1 MSAIIENPPAEPREV
16 DVEEVETVT
25 IRFAGDSGDGMQLTG
40 TQFTNT
46 SAIVGN
52 DISTLPDFPAEIR
65 APAGSLPGVSG
76 FQLNFS
82 SRDIRTPGD
91 QPNVLV
97 AMNPAA
103 LKVNLPDLEDGGTI
117 IVNTDEF
124 NKENLKKANYQSNPL
139 EDDTLAGYRVHR
151 LPITTINI
159 RALQEAG
166 VKLSRKE
173 MDRCKNF
180 FALGLLYWLYDR
192 PMEPT
197 LEWVNDKFKKNPEV
211 IRANEVALKTGY
223 NFADTTEVFTTH
235 YKVKKAVIAPGKYR
249 KITGNE
255 ATAIGFVAAAEL
267 TGRPLFYGSYPIT
280 PASDILHELSRH
292 KNFGVKTFQAED
304 EIAAVCAAIGA
315 SFVGHVGVTG
325 TSGPGVALKQEAIGL
340 AVMTELPLVIIN
352 VQRGGPS
359 TGLPT
364 KTEQADLFQAVWG
377 RNGECPAIVV
387 APASPA
393 DCFTMAIEAV
403 LLAYRYM
410 WPVFYLSDGYLPN
423 GAEPWLTPDIEHL
436 PAIEVKCT
444 TDPANFMPYA
454 RDEETLARPYAI
466 PGTPGLEHRIGG
478 IEKQHMTGNVNY
490 APENHHFMVM
500 MRQAKVDRA
509 AQDIPDVEVF
519 GEKSGKVLVLG
530 WGSTYG
536 SITSA
541 VEKMRGEGKSGS
553 SAHLRH
559 LNPFP
564 ANLGEVLRSFERVIV
579 PEMNLGQLATMI
591 RAKYLVD
598 AVAFS
603 KVKGRPF
610 QIREIVRK
618 VEEYL
623 ERLCVTL
630 KAQATTVERPSVREM
645 YAEGLRYFMGE
656 GSLNNALA
664 QLCADLERHEIDYMV
679 ISAVALMAHGYPRFT
694 EDIDLVLTREGLEAF
709 P

>member
-1 MSAIIENPPAEPREV
+1 MSTVIEPPVPQT
-16 DVEEVETVT
+16 DKHLQEVETVT

-46 SAIVGN
+46 SAVVGN

-82 SRDIRTPGD
+82 SQDIKTPGD

-103 LKVNLPDLEDGGTI
+103 LKVNLPDLEDGGTL
-117 IVNTDEF
+117 IVNTDSF
-124 NKENLKKANYQSNPL
+124 TPENLKYASYAANPL
-139 EDDTLAGYRVHR
+139 DDGSLAGYRVHK
-151 LPITTINI
+151 LPITTLNMN
-159 RALQEAG
+159 ALKGNVE
-166 VKLSRKE
+166 LSRKE
-173 MDRCKNF
+173 IDRSKNF
-180 FALGLLYWLYDR
+180 FALGVLYWLYDR
-192 PMEPT
+192 PMENT
-197 LEWVNDKFKKNPEV
+197 LNWIHTKFAKNPELAK
-211 IRANEVALKTGY
+211 ANEIALKTGY

-235 YKVKKAVIAPGKYR
+235 YTVKKAQITPGKYR

-255 ATAIGFVAAAEL
+255 ATAIGFIAASQIS
-267 TGRPLFYGSYPIT
+267 GRPLFYGSYPIT

-292 KNFGVKTFQAED
+292 KAFGVKTFQAED

-315 SFVGHVGVTG
+315 SFAGQIGLTG

-340 AVMTELPLVIIN
+340 AVMTELPLVIVN

-387 APASPA
+387 APSTPG
-393 DCFTMAIEAV
+393 DCFHMAIEAV
-403 LLAYRYM
+403 RLAFKYM
-410 WPVFYLSDGYLPN
+410 SPVFYLSDGYLAN
-423 GAEPWLTPDIEHL
+423 GAEPWAI
-436 PAIEVKCT
+436 PAIEDLPKIEVNFAN
-444 TDPANFMPYA
+444 DPATFMPYA
-454 RDEETLARPYAI
+454 RDPESLARPYAV
-466 PGTPGLEHRIGG
+466 PGTPGLEHRVGG
-478 IEKQHMTGNVNY
+478 IEKQHVTGNVNY
-490 APENHHFMVM
+490 DPENHHFMVKL
-500 MRQAKVDRA
+500 RQEKVDRA
-509 AQDIPDVEVF
+509 AASIPPVEVM
-519 GEKSGKVLVLG
+519 GESTGKVLVLG

-541 VEKMRGEGKSGS
+541 VEKMQREGKSVS
-553 SAHLRH
+553 SAHLRY

-564 ANLGEVLRSFERVIV
+564 RNLGEVLSGFETVII
-579 PEMNLGQLATMI
+579 PEMNLGQLCTMI

-598 AVAFS
+598 AVPFS

-623 ERLCVTL
+623 
-630 KAQATTVERPSVREM
+630 
-645 YAEGLRYFMGE
+645 
-656 GSLNNALA
+656 
-664 QLCADLERHEIDYMV
+664 
-679 ISAVALMAHGYPRFT
+679 
-694 EDIDLVLTREGLEAF
+694 
-709 P
+709 

>member
-1 MSAIIENPPAEPREV
+1 MSTVIETP
-16 DVEEVETVT
+16 VEQTEKNLEELETVT

-46 SAIVGN
+46 SAVIGN

-82 SRDIRTPGD
+82 SQDIKTPGD

-103 LKVNLPDLEDGGTI
+103 LKVNLDDLEEGGTI
-117 IVNTDEF
+117 IVNTDGF
-124 NKENLKKANYQSNPL
+124 TKENLKYAAYETNPL
-139 EDDTLAGYRVHR
+139 EDDTLKGYRVHK
-151 LPITTINI
+151 LPVTTLNMN
-159 RALQEAG
+159 ALKGQVE
-166 VKLSRKE
+166 LSRKE

-180 FALGLLYWLYDR
+180 FALGVLYWLYDR
-192 PMEPT
+192 PMETT
-197 LEWVNDKFKKNPEV
+197 LEWIRSKFSKLPEV
-211 IRANEVALKTGY
+211 ARANEISLKTGY

-235 YKVKKAVIAPGKYR
+235 FTVKKAQIAPGKYR

-255 ATAIGFVAAAEL
+255 ATAIGFIAASNIA
-267 TGRPLFYGSYPIT
+267 GRPLFYGSYPIT
-280 PASDILHELSRH
+280 PASDILHELARH

-304 EIAAVCAAIGA
+304 EIAAICAAIGA
-315 SFVGHVGVTG
+315 SFAGQIGLTG

-377 RNGECPAIVV
+377 RNGECPAIVI
-387 APASPA
+387 APATPA
-393 DCFTMAIEAV
+393 DCFDMAIEAV
-403 LLAYRYM
+403 RLAFKYM
-410 WPVFYLSDGYLPN
+410 TPVFYLSDGYLAN
-423 GAEPWLTPDIEHL
+423 GAEPWRVPEIDELPRIE
-436 PAIEVKCT
+436 IKFE
-444 TDPANFMPYA
+444 TDPENFMPYA

-478 IEKQHMTGNVNY
+478 IEKQHLTGNVNY
-490 APENHHFMVM
+490 EPDNHQFMVKL
-500 MRQAKVDRA
+500 RQEKIDRA
-509 AQDIPDVEVF
+509 ANDIPALEVF
-519 GEKSGKVLVLG
+519 GEKTGKVLLLG

-541 VEKMRGEGKSGS
+541 VEKMQREGKSVS

-564 ANLGEVLRSFERVIV
+564 KNLGEVLRGFETVIV
-579 PEMNLGQLATMI
+579 PEMNLGQLCTMI

-598 AVAFS
+598 AIAFS

-610 QIREIVRK
+610 QIREIMRK

-623 ERLCVTL
+623 
-630 KAQATTVERPSVREM
+630 
-645 YAEGLRYFMGE
+645 
-656 GSLNNALA
+656 
-664 QLCADLERHEIDYMV
+664 
-679 ISAVALMAHGYPRFT
+679 
-694 EDIDLVLTREGLEAF
+694 
-709 P
+709 

>member
-1 MSAIIENPPAEPREV
+1 MPKQ
-16 DVEEVETVT
+16 VEQLEQVT

-103 LKVNLPDLEDGGTI
+103 LKVNLPDLEDGGTV

-124 NKENLKKANYQSNPL
+124 NKENLKKANYASNPL
-139 EDDTLAGYRVHR
+139 EDDTLNGYRVHR
-151 LPITTINI
+151 LPITTVNI

-197 LEWVNDKFKKNPEV
+197 LDWINAKFKKNPEIV
-211 IRANEVALKTGY
+211 RANEVALKTGY

-235 YKVKKAVIAPGKYR
+235 YKVRKAVIAPGKYR

-387 APASPA
+387 APATPA
-393 DCFTMAIEAV
+393 ECFSMAIEAV
-403 LLAYRYM
+403 RLAYRYM
-410 WPVFYLSDGYLPN
+410 TPVFYLSDGYLAN
-423 GAEPWLTPDIEHL
+423 GAEPWLVPEIDEL
-436 PAIEVKCT
+436 PKIEVKFAE
-444 TDPANFMPYA
+444 DPATFMPYA
-454 RDEETLARPYAI
+454 RDEETLARPYAL

-490 APENHHFMVM
+490 DPENHHFMVL

-509 AQDIPDVEVF
+509 AQDIPEVEVF
-519 GEKSGKVLVLG
+519 GDPSGKVLVLG

-541 VEKMRGEGKSGS
+541 VEKMRAEGKSVS

-559 LNPFP
+559 LSPFP
-564 ANLGEVLRSFERVIV
+564 SNLGDVLRSFEKVIV

-623 ERLCVTL
+623 
-630 KAQATTVERPSVREM
+630 
-645 YAEGLRYFMGE
+645 
-656 GSLNNALA
+656 
-664 QLCADLERHEIDYMV
+664 
-679 ISAVALMAHGYPRFT
+679 
-694 EDIDLVLTREGLEAF
+694 
-709 P
+709 

>member
-1 MSAIIENPPAEPREV
+1 MSAVIETPGEQSEKPLQ
-16 DVEEVETVT
+16 EVETVT

-97 AMNPAA
+97 VMNPAA
-103 LKVNLPDLEDGGTI
+103 LKVNLPDLEDGGTLVI
-117 IVNTDEF
+117 NTDEF
-124 NKENLKKANYQSNPL
+124 TKENLDHAAYKSNPL
-139 EDDTLAGYRVHR
+139 EDGSLTGYRVHQ
-151 LPITTINI
+151 LPISTLNMN
-159 RALQEAG
+159 ALRGTVQ
-166 VKLSRKE
+166 LSRKE
-173 MDRCKNF
+173 IDRCKNF
-180 FALGLLYWLYDR
+180 FALGVLYWLYDR
-192 PMEPT
+192 P
-197 LEWVNDKFKKNPEV
+197 LENTINWIHAKFAKNPELA
-211 IRANEVALKTGY
+211 RANEIALKTGY

-235 YKVKKAVIAPGKYR
+235 YTVKKAAIAPGRYR

-255 ATAIGFVAAAEL
+255 ATAIGFIAASKLA
-267 TGRPLFYGSYPIT
+267 GRPLFYGSYPIT
-280 PASDILHELSRH
+280 PASDILHELARH
-292 KNFGVKTFQAED
+292 KTFGVKTFQAED

-315 SFVGHVGVTG
+315 SFAGHIGLTG

-387 APASPA
+387 APATPA
-393 DCFTMAIEAV
+393 DCFKMAIEAV
-403 LLAYRYM
+403 RLAFKYM
-410 WPVFYLSDGYLPN
+410 TPVFYLSDGYLAN
-423 GAEPWLTPDIEHL
+423 GAEPWAIPEIEKL
-436 PAIEVKCT
+436 PQIEIKFA
-444 TDPANFMPYA
+444 TDATNFMPYA
-454 RDEETLARPYAI
+454 RDEATLARPYAL

-478 IEKQHMTGNVNY
+478 LEKQHVSGNVNY
-490 APENHHFMVM
+490 DPENHHFMVSL
-500 MRQAKVDRA
+500 RQEKVNRA
-509 AQDIPDVEVF
+509 ANDFPPVEVF
-519 GEKSGKVLVLG
+519 GERTGKVLVLG

-541 VEKMRGEGKSGS
+541 VEKLQAEGKSVS
-553 SAHLRH
+553 SAHLRY

-564 ANLGEVLRSFERVIV
+564 KNLGEVLSGFETVIV
-579 PEMNLGQLATMI
+579 PEMNLGQLSTMV
-591 RAKYLVD
+591 RARYLVD
-598 AVAFS
+598 AVPFS

-610 QIREIVRK
+610 QIREIIGK

-623 ERLCVTL
+623 
-630 KAQATTVERPSVREM
+630 
-645 YAEGLRYFMGE
+645 
-656 GSLNNALA
+656 
-664 QLCADLERHEIDYMV
+664 
-679 ISAVALMAHGYPRFT
+679 
-694 EDIDLVLTREGLEAF
+694 
-709 P
+709 

>member
-1 MSAIIENPPAEPREV
+1 MSAIIENPPAPARER
-16 DVEEVETVT
+16 DFEEIETVT

-82 SRDIRTPGD
+82 DSDLRTPGD
-91 QPNVLV
+91 QPNVLD

-103 LKVNLPDLEDGGTI
+103 LKVNLSDLEDGGTI

-139 EDDTLAGYRVHR
+139 EDDSLRGFRVHK
-151 LPITTINI
+151 LPITTVNI

-197 LEWVNDKFKKNPEV
+197 LEWIGDKFKKNPEIV
-211 IRANEVALKTGY
+211 RANEVALKTGY

-267 TGRPLFYGSYPIT
+267 AGRPLFYGSYPIT

-315 SFVGHVGVTG
+315 SFTGHVGLTG

-340 AVMTELPLVIIN
+340 AVMTELPLVIVN

-377 RNGECPAIVV
+377 RNGECPAIVI
-387 APASPA
+387 APATPA
-393 DCFTMAIEAV
+393 DCFNMAVEAV
-403 LLAYRYM
+403 RLAFKYM
-410 WPVFYLSDGYLPN
+410 TPVFYLSDGYLAN
-423 GAEPWLTPDIEHL
+423 GAEPWAVPEIDELPKIEIKFATN
-436 PAIEVKCT
+436 PN
-444 TDPANFMPYA
+444 NFMPYS
-454 RDEETLARPYAI
+454 RDEVTLARPFAL

-478 IEKQHMTGNVNY
+478 LEKQHITGNVNY
-490 APENHHFMVM
+490 DPENHHLMVRL
-500 MRQAKVDRA
+500 RQEKVDRA
-509 AQDIPDVEVF
+509 ANDIPTVEVF
-519 GEKSGKVLVLG
+519 GEKTGKVLVLG

-536 SITSA
+536 SIASA
-541 VEKMRGEGKSGS
+541 VEKLQREGKSVS

-564 ANLGEVLRSFERVIV
+564 KNLGEVLRGFETVIV
-579 PEMNLGQLATMI
+579 PEMNLGQLCTMI
-591 RAKYLVD
+591 RARYLVD

-623 ERLCVTL
+623 V
-630 KAQATTVERPSVREM
+630 K
-645 YAEGLRYFMGE
+645 
-656 GSLNNALA
+656 
-664 QLCADLERHEIDYMV
+664 
-679 ISAVALMAHGYPRFT
+679 
-694 EDIDLVLTREGLEAF
+694 
-709 P
+709 